1 MKRIFLFLSF
11 LSMFLCVR
19 AQLNITPSCSTDSIA
34 IYTTDMVNDLVTMQ
48 MRRDLSER
56 YKIYSTENNYILI
69 KLDTQTGKIQ
79 LIQWSLKSE
88 DEFTVSLNK
97 NDLSKYAGVNSFELY
112 PTKNIYQF
120 ILLDKATGRTW
131 HVQWGTGSSDRWIKS
146 IDNPYYDN

>member
-1 MKRIFLFLSF
+1 
-11 LSMFLCVR
+11 MFLCVR
-19 AQLNITPSCSTDSIA
+19 AQLNITPSCSADSIA
-34 IYTTDMVNDLVTMQ
+34 IYTADMVNDLVTMQ

-56 YKIYSTENNYILI
+56 YKIYATENNYILI

-97 NDLSKYAGVNSFELY
+97 KDLSKYAGLNSFELY

-131 HVQWGTGSSDRWIKS
+131 HVQWGTRSSDRWIKS
-146 IDNPYYDN
+146 IDDPSYDN

>member
-19 AQLNITPSCSTDSIA
+19 AQFNITPSCSADSIA
-34 IYTTDMVNDLVTMQ
+34 IYTADMVNDLVTLQ
-48 MRRDLSER
+48 MKRNLSER
-56 YKIYSTENNYILI
+56 YKIYATENIYVFI
-69 KLDTQTGKIQ
+69 KLDTQTGKLQ

-97 NDLSKYAGVNSFELY
+97 YDLSKYTGLNSFELY

-131 HVQWGTGSSDRWIKS
+131 HVQWGTRSSDRWIKS
-146 IDNPYYDN
+146 IDDSSYDY